1 MSAIQIFQF
10 DDDDENTST
19 DIRTLAGQD
28 GTQWFVLK
36 DVLGAMK
43 SATKPADAA
52 SSIREGLGGEVVGDY
67 PIPDALGRVQDT
79 SIVAESAVT
88 YLVSR
93 GNTETSKKL
102 NRFIHLEVLPA
113 LRKTGSFSL
122 AVPNFDD
129 PVAAARAWADAKER
143 ELLAER
149 KALALAEQ
157 IETERPLTE
166 LAKALIGQETMI
178 RRDWIS
184 MMKADSGLGSKLK
197 EKEVNKWLVDAGYCY
212 REGINNEMRA
222 YSHSSHL
229 FKLEPETLNGGV
241 RLLLKLTGEGVRQ
254 LTPLVLAHFT
264 GQQKK

>member
-10 DDDDENTST
+10 DTAT
-19 DIRTLAGQD
+19 VRTLPQD
-28 GTQWFVLK
+28 GAEPLFVAK
-36 DVLGAMK
+36 DVAL
-43 SATKPADAA
+43 
-52 SSIREGLGGEVVGDY
+52 
-67 PIPDALGRVQDT
+67 ALGYVDT
-79 SIVAESAVT
+79 DQAVRAHCKKARSVTEVLEDPSFSRGQKIQPLALELQTKLIPESDVYRLVMRSKLESA
-88 YLVSR
+88 
-93 GNTETSKKL
+93 E
-102 NRFIHLEVLPA
+102 RFRDWVVEEVLPT